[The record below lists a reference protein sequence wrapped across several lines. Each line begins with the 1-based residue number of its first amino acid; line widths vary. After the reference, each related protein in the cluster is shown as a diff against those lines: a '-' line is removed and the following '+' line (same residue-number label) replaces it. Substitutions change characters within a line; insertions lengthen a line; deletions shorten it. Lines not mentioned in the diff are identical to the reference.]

1 MADNTELMLTKLL
14 SFQRS
19 NPHVN
24 YYGSQIFT
32 GSEESTYILD
42 QDIMQKT
49 TATEDVSKEQ
59 QLLSQTSDNTIDNF
73 GHNEESEYSLQS
85 QNHFS
90 SNLTDE
96 VWNYPCLWDLKSKG
110 FKNSVMKK
118 QAWLKISEQLHVQ
131 AIEAE
136 NEFKRL
142 RENFRKCL
150 KKRELESRSGAE
162 AKKLPT
168 CAFFV
173 ELSFLRDSV
182 SNRKS
187 TSNVNVPRL
196 SDSRSSSPF
205 DLTQVSSGSS
215 NEIAIAAPGMRNPS
229 PKPKPSSEIIA
240 ASTKT
245 RKRKEDDDPLN
256 AALTAAI
263 VKDINKSGEDTN
275 DSDLLFL

>member
-49 TATEDVSKEQ
+49 TANEDVSKEQ

-90 SNLTDE
+90 SNLIDE
-96 VWNYPCLWDLKSKG
+96 VRNYPCLWDLKSKG

-131 AIEAE
+131 
-136 NEFKRL
+136 
-142 RENFRKCL
+142 
-150 KKRELESRSGAE
+150 GTV
-162 AKKLPT
+162 AKY
-168 CAFFV
+168 
-173 ELSFLRDSV
+173 
-182 SNRKS
+182 
-187 TSNVNVPRL
+187 
-196 SDSRSSSPF
+196 
-205 DLTQVSSGSS
+205 
-215 NEIAIAAPGMRNPS
+215 
-229 PKPKPSSEIIA
+229 
-240 ASTKT
+240 ASMTKH
-245 RKRKEDDDPLN
+245 PL
-256 AALTAAI
+256 
-263 VKDINKSGEDTN
+263 TN
-275 DSDLLFL
+275 DKQEAYHVYCGNQK